1 MKNFLSLFLLE
12 PVFRG
17 FFALLISGASFP
29 LCGVMVL
36 RLNLIPLRYMLMH
49 GVILGGAIALATS
62 LPVVPS
68 VIVIN
73 LILVIFLLLFTQ
85 NFEFGFSGTSAAVM
99 VLSMALASLIT
110 HIFDVPSKDTLNI
123 LWGSPFALSKIDII
137 TLIILSLIL
146 VLYIILNFQ
155 TILNLF
161 FSQEISI
168 SNGINVKFHYTV
180 MILIIALVVALAMKL
195 LGALMIDSLLILPV
209 LIAIKFQ
216 NISKKSNGI
225 KNLFFQSSIIGFISS
240 FLGYIIAVALDF
252 PPGATIAFL
261 TGFFYIII
269 ILIAKFKKNFKL
281 K

>member
-73 LILVIFLLLFTQ
+73 LILVVFILLFTQ

-99 VLSMALASLIT
+99 VLSMALASFIT
-110 HIFDVPSKDTLNI
+110 HIFGVPSKDTLSI
-123 LWGSPFALSKIDII
+123 LWGSPFALSKFDII
-137 TLIILSLIL
+137 TLIILSFILI
-146 VLYIILNFQ
+146 LYIILNFQ

-168 SNGINVKFHYTV
+168 SNGINVKFHYTI
-180 MILIIALVVALAMKL
+180 MIFIIALVVSLAMKL

-225 KNLFFQSSIIGFISS
+225 KNMLFQSSIIGFISS
-240 FLGYIIAVALDF
+240 FVGYIIAVALDF
-252 PPGATIAFL
+252 PPGATITFL
-261 TGFFYIII
+261 AGFFYIII
-269 ILIAKFKKNFKL
+269 ILIAKFKKNIEIR
-281 K
+281 

>member
-29 LCGVMVL
+29 LCGVIVL

-68 VIVIN
+68 VVVIN

-137 TLIILSLIL
+137 TLIILAIIL

-168 SNGINVKFHYTV
+168 SNGINVKFHYTI

-269 ILIAKFKKNFKL
+269 ILIAKFKKNVKL

>member
-209 LIAIKFQ
+209 LIVIKFQ

-269 ILIAKFKKNFKL
+269 ILIEKFKKNVKL